1 MKNQGEVLT
10 VYFQV
15 PPGRALVSF
24 ESAQPSLAT
33 NTLQAQHTAPK

>member
-15 PPGRALVSF
+15 PPGRALVSV
-24 ESAQPSLAT
+24 ESPRSRFSVVDMF
-33 NTLQAQHTAPK
+33 